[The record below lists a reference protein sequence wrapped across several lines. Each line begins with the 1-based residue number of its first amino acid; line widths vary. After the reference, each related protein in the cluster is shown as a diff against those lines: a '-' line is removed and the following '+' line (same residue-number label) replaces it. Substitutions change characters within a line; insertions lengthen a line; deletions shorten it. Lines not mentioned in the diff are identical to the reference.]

1 MHARARK
8 NGAGQGPVY
17 PSAAPRTVTGLG
29 RLSQPS
35 QATFN
40 LAVGAGQGTPPV
52 EVSWLHPFSKRD
64 KQQMLVGR
72 STVVAL
78 LCWFGVNLSLTLSF
92 EKKKKLES

>member
-17 PSAAPRTVTGLG
+17 LSAA
-29 RLSQPS
+29 QPS

-72 STVVAL
+72 STIMAL
-78 LCWFGVNLSLTLSF
+78 LCWFGANLSLTLSF
-92 EKKKKLES
+92 EKKRN